1 MNIDPALKA
10 LSAALAGTGPAVEIT
25 PDGTPEPVTSAGLAP
40 ETAAVVRTSGSTGT
54 PKATMLGIDALAA
67 SSMATAMRLQG
78 EGQWLLTL
86 SPNYVAGL
94 QVLVRSLYAGTRPW
108 VMDLSDGFTPEAFTT
123 AAGELTDRFRLVS
136 LVPTQLHRL
145 LTDPSAE
152 TVQVLRRF
160 DTILL
165 GGARMSDDLRTAARK
180 HSLRIVRTYGMS
192 ETCGGCVYDGVPLDG
207 VELRLDAGRI
217 SIGGDILASGY
228 LDNPELTDAHFS
240 TVPDKDGAARRWF
253 LTEDLGE
260 VHDGVLTVSGRADD
274 VLITGGV
281 KISAAAVASTVETV
295 PGVDAAL
302 VAGVED
308 PEWGTRVGA
317 AVVGSADD
325 ELIRR
330 TVREALGP
338 AAVPRILVRLEA
350 LPLLA
355 NGKPDRLAVARALRE
370 AG

>member
-10 LSAALAGTGPAVEIT
+10 LSAALAGAGPAVEIA

-54 PKATMLGIDALAA
+54 PKATMLGIEALAA

-108 VMDLSDGFTPEAFTT
+108 VMDLSAGFTPEAFTA

-145 LTDPSAE
+145 LTDPSPE

-165 GGARMSDDLRTAARK
+165 GGARMSDDLRAAARK

-192 ETCGGCVYDGVPLDG
+192 ETCGGCIYDGVPLDG
-207 VELRLDAGRI
+207 VQLGLDAGRI
-217 SIGGDILASGY
+217 SIGGDVLASGY

-240 TVPDKDGAARRWF
+240 TTPDKDGSATRWF

-260 VHDGVLTVSGRADD
+260 MHDGVLTVSGRADD

-281 KISAAAVASTVETV
+281 KVSAAAVAAAVETV
-295 PGVDAAL
+295 PGVEAAL
-302 VAGVED
+302 AAGVED

-317 AVVGSADD
+317 AVVGQADD

-330 TVREALGP
+330 TVRETLGP
-338 AAVPRILVRLEA
+338 AAVPRILVRLDA

-355 NGKPDRLAVARALRE
+355 NGKPDRLAVAQALRE